1 MPDPCLACLVSVVQ
15 PNHRAARTHAEQSH
29 HTAATQLSAAQASL
43 KAAQVE
49 QEEAQKLLAAKGALL
64 AEAQQRTAALEKDL
78 QQLQAKLSQQAPRT
92 PAAGA
97 GATAAAGTSA
107 PAPAQPPPSKQQ
119 QQQQWVH
126 GQLKARE
133 LELAAARME
142 CERLR
147 HVVAQGQQTGAVMA
161 GHILSGVLASPGLT
175 PAEKDKLRAEM
186 QGMLVQVCM
195 GAPQVAA
202 GAPRAPPAPTA
213 EVK

>member
-1 MPDPCLACLVSVVQ
+1 
-15 PNHRAARTHAEQSH
+15 
-29 HTAATQLSAAQASL
+29 L

-107 PAPAQPPPSKQQ
+107 PAPAQPPPSKQQQ

>member
-1 MPDPCLACLVSVVQ
+1 
-15 PNHRAARTHAEQSH
+15 
-29 HTAATQLSAAQASL
+29 L

-78 QQLQAKLSQQAPRT
+78 QQLQAKLSQQAPTT